1 MAASLA
7 ANLAQVSSAGIVPPA
22 DGHRWVELIDES
34 GERWMFDA
42 TFLLSG
48 YHCIY
53 GQGCP
58 SIEPEP
64 DLTESLGCCVHGAHF
79 TDDDDMNDVAAAAAQ
94 LDESNWQ
101 HIGRAEKKG
110 SPFKKNKEGAWVT
123 RKVDGACIF
132 LNRRGFEGG
141 PGCALHRLALE
152 QDKRPV
158 DYKPDVCWQVP
169 IRFDV
174 HTDDY
179 AQDTVFVR
187 AWERRDWGPGGD
199 DFHWWCIEEPAAY
212 TNKLPVYQTSKDEL
226 ILLVGEALYKRLVVQ
241 LEQVQIELDMR
252 NVPVSFG

>member
-1 MAASLA
+1 
-7 ANLAQVSSAGIVPPA
+7 
-22 DGHRWVELIDES
+22 
-34 GERWMFDA
+34 MFDA

-64 DLTESLGCCVHGAHF
+64 DITESLGCCVHGAHF
-79 TDDDDMNDVAAAAAQ
+79 SDEEDLNDVAEAASQ
-94 LDESNWQ
+94 LDASNWQ
-101 HIGRAEKKG
+101 HIGRAEQKG
-110 SPFKKNKEGAWVT
+110 SPFKKKKDGSWVT
-123 RKVDGACIF
+123 RKVNGACIF

-152 QDKRPV
+152 QRKRPV

-179 AQDTVFVR
+179 DQDTVFVR

-199 DFHWWCIEEPAAY
+199 EFHWWCIEEPAAY
-212 TNKLPVYQTSKDEL
+212 TNSEPVYVTSRDEL
-226 ILLVGEALYKRLVVQ
+226 ILLVGEDLYKRLVIE

-252 NVPVSFG
+252 SVPVSFE